1 MNEQDTRQNGVG
13 TDLSDDEVMTMSEGS
28 FAWPRDLPL
37 TRFLANMEQRGLVER
52 VAEHDQDVIVIKSHP
67 AGT

>member
-1 MNEQDTRQNGVG
+1 
-13 TDLSDDEVMTMSEGS
+13 MSGGN

-37 TRFLANMEQRGLVER
+37 TRFLATMAERGLIER
-52 VAEHDQDVIVIKSHP
+52 VPSFDHDVITIKSHP